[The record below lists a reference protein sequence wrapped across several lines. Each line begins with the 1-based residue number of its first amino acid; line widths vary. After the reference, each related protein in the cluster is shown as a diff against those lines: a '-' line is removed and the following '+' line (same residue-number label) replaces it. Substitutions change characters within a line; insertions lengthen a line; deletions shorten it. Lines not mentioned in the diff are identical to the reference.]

1 MAQATMWRTMYRV
14 PDTLLSD
21 TEESVLGTLWHQDV
35 TSALVDI
42 LREAARRRGIT
53 WGVCNQIA
61 LLGLQHENGTAYD
74 PRPDVMVLTRPLP
87 SGNDNSSALSEAG
100 VPLFVLEVAS
110 DSTVKNDIGDKR
122 RAYEAIGVPEYIVF
136 DPDADSSS
144 PAIRAW
150 HMQGGAYVPWA
161 PDTSGLWRSAS
172 LDVSFEA
179 TQPFVS
185 VFDRDGR
192 KIELTHEMRVR
203 AEYLE
208 QRLDRFEQLEQRVDL
223 YEREIVPR
231 LAAAEQAVTE
241 FSQRLI
247 ASEQARVEQARELI
261 ASEQARVE
269 QGSQLVASEQAR
281 VEQGSQLVASEQARA
296 EQGRQLV
303 ASEQARVEQARQL
316 VASEQARLEAVQ
328 AFTDLSRQFTVSE
341 QARAEQARQLAELEE
356 QSRRP
361 REQRD
366 E

>member
-1 MAQATMWRTMYRV
+1 MWATTYRV

-21 TEESVLGTLWHQDV
+21 MEESVLGTLWHQDV

-61 LLGLQHENGTAYD
+61 LLGLQHENRTAYD

-87 SGNDNSSALSEAG
+87 SGNDNSIALSEAG
-100 VPLFVLEVAS
+100 IPLFVLEVAS

-150 HMQGGAYVPWA
+150 RMRGGAYVPWA
-161 PDTSGLWRSAS
+161 PDAGGLWRSGS

-179 TQPFVS
+179 TQPFLS

-192 KIELTHEMRVR
+192 KIELTHELRVR
-203 AEYLE
+203 AEHLE
-208 QRLDRFEQLEQRVDL
+208 QRLDQFEQLEQRVDL

-241 FSQRLI
+241 FSQRLVASEQARELI
-247 ASEQARVEQARELI
+247 ASEQARLEAVQALTELSRQFTVSEQARVEQARELI

-269 QGSQLVASEQAR
+269 QAR
-281 VEQGSQLVASEQARA
+281 R
-296 EQGRQLV
+296 
-303 ASEQARVEQARQL
+303 
-316 VASEQARLEAVQ
+316 
-328 AFTDLSRQFTVSE
+328 
-341 QARAEQARQLAELEE
+341 LAELEE
-356 QSRRP
+356 QVRRLH
-361 REQRD
+361 EQRD

>member
-1 MAQATMWRTMYRV
+1 MDAQGGVITMAQATMWRTTYRV

-61 LLGLQHENGTAYD
+61 LLGLQHENRTAYD

-87 SGNDNSSALSEAG
+87 SGNDNSIALSEAG
-100 VPLFVLEVAS
+100 IPLFVLEVAS

-150 HMQGGAYVPWA
+150 RMRGGAYVPWA
-161 PDTSGLWRSAS
+161 PDAGGLWRSGS

-179 TQPFVS
+179 TQPFLS

-192 KIELTHEMRVR
+192 KIELTHELRVR
-203 AEYLE
+203 AEHLE
-208 QRLDRFEQLEQRVDL
+208 QRLDQFEQLEQRVDL

-241 FSQRLI
+241 FSQRLV

-261 ASEQARVE
+261 ASEQAR
-269 QGSQLVASEQAR
+269 
-281 VEQGSQLVASEQARA
+281 
-296 EQGRQLV
+296 
-303 ASEQARVEQARQL
+303 
-316 VASEQARLEAVQ
+316 LEAVQ
-328 AFTDLSRQFTVSE
+328 ALTELSRQFTVSE
-341 QARAEQARQLAELEE
+341 QARVEQARPLAELEE
-356 QSRRP
+356 QVRRL
-361 REQRD
+361 RAQHGE
-366 E
+366 